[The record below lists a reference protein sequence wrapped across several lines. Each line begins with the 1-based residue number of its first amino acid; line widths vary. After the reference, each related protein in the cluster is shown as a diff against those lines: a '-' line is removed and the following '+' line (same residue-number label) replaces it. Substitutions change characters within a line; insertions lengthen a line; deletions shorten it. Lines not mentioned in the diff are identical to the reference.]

1 MLRYRAWLPCLRP
14 HISLGLKLFLPL
26 HHLLCYKPCC
36 IRVSGLAILTRQF
49 ANCRERIHP
58 LRTQTWGKK
67 IYPLHVQMCEFSFS
81 IVRLLSSAGT
91 FPHALQPFPDF
102 LLTAK
107 AWTLSSSS
115 SFCLWAF
122 PQPFPRQAGKEP
134 EAPTQPTL
142 LENQISDKKALS
154 WGTNMKI
161 SSFGYFWLLWS
172 PSPGSR
178 CVCREPRSC
187 VMAGICGVPNAS
199 KCMWAQ
205 VGAGIALICMHVFVW
220 IDLLHPTS
228 YLNTKQGPQLLAAS
242 LCLLFPGSLSPAGKW
257 KENFNVGEAVL
268 N

>member
-1 MLRYRAWLPCLRP
+1 MYRCVNFPFLL
-14 HISLGLKLFLPL
+14 LGYFP
-26 HHLLCYKPCC
+26 
-36 IRVSGLAILTRQF
+36 
-49 ANCRERIHP
+49 
-58 LRTQTWGKK
+58 
-67 IYPLHVQMCEFSFS
+67 VQ
-81 IVRLLSSAGT
+81 A
-91 FPHALQPFPDF
+91 PFPMPC
-102 LLTAK
+102 
-107 AWTLSSSS
+107 SHSQI
-115 SFCLWAF
+115 FCWQPKPEHWAAAPASASEPF

-205 VGAGIALICMHVFVW
+205 VGGGIALICMHVFVW

-257 KENFNVGEAVL
+257 KENFNVGEAKFWTNLFGTISGWPKYNYTVCWASQMPGEAQE